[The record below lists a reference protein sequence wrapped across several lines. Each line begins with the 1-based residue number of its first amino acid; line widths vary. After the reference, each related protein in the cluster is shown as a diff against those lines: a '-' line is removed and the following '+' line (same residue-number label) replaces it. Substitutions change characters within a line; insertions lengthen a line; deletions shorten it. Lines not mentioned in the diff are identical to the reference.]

1 VPNIMYI
8 NVMASETLS
17 KTLKHITL

>member
-1 VPNIMYI
+1 MYI
-8 NVMASETLS
+8 NVMASEILS